1 MTSNVEEQIF
11 MARVAEQSERF
22 RDMVDFL
29 KPVIAD
35 KGTALTQDERN
46 LLSVAFKN
54 LVSQQRT
61 AIRTISAIEQ
71 NPKYTKFAS
80 NMGDYK
86 KRIEEELYRNCDDII
101 QTIRSS
107 VLSKASEDEPRAFFL
122 KMIGDYCRYIAESA
136 KGDRLEKTKN
146 DALTAYSE
154 AQIISEKSLNACN
167 SIRLGLALN
176 FSVFHYEVMQNVSK
190 ACELGEKAL
199 QDALDRLD
207 DCDEET
213 FRDAQSII
221 ELLREN
227 LSLWKEEGADNE
239 QQ

>member
-1 MTSNVEEQIF
+1 MKIK
-11 MARVAEQSERF
+11 
-22 RDMVDFL
+22 D
-29 KPVIAD
+29 
-35 KGTALTQDERN
+35 
-46 LLSVAFKN
+46 
-54 LVSQQRT
+54 VSQLWG
-61 AIRTISAIEQ
+61 Q
-71 NPKYTKFAS
+71 NTEFSYCYVIGEIGINHNGSMELAKKLIQMAKYAGCDAVKFQKRNPEEAVPNHLKDLPRETPWGVLS
-80 NMGDYK
+80 YLDYK

-101 QTIRSS
+101 QTIRNS
-107 VLSKASEDEPRAFFL
+107 VLSKASEDEPRSFFL

-136 KGDRLEKTKN
+136 KDDRLEKTKN
-146 DALTAYSE
+146 DALSAYQE

-176 FSVFHYEVMQNVSK
+176 FSVFHYEVMQNVTK
-190 ACELGEKAL
+190 ACELGDKAL

-207 DCDEET
+207 DCDEEI

-227 LSLWKEEGADNE
+227 LSLWKEEGGDND

>member
-1 MTSNVEEQIF
+1 MSVDEQIF

-29 KPVIAD
+29 KPVIKE
-35 KGTALTQDERN
+35 KGAGLSTDERN

-61 AIRTISAIEQ
+61 AIRTIAAIEQ
-71 NPKYTKFAS
+71 NQKYAKFAS
-80 NMGDYK
+80 SMAAYK
-86 KRIEEELYRNCDDII
+86 HRIEDELYRNCDEII
-101 QTIRSS
+101 AIIRAD
-107 VLSKASEDEPRAFFL
+107 VLTKASDDESRSFFL

-136 KGDRLEKTKN
+136 KDERLAKTKT
-146 DALTAYSE
+146 DALSAYAE
-154 AQIISEKSLNACN
+154 ASTIAERSLNACN

-176 FSVFHYEVMQNVSK
+176 FSVFHYEVMQDVKK
-190 ACELGEKAL
+190 ACELGDKAL
-199 QDALDRLD
+199 SDALDKLD

-227 LSLWKEEGADNE
+227 LGLWKDEERDM
-239 QQ
+239 

>member
-1 MTSNVEEQIF
+1 

-22 RDMVDFL
+22 KDMVDFL
-29 KPVIAD
+29 RPVIQE
-35 KGTALTQDERN
+35 KGPALTQDERN

-71 NPKYTKFAS
+71 NQKYTKFAG

-86 KRIEEELYRNCDDII
+86 KKIEEQLYRNCDDII
-101 QTIRSS
+101 QIIRGG
-107 VLSKASEDEPRAFFL
+107 VLAKASDDESRAFFL

-136 KGDRLEKTKN
+136 KGDRLEKTKT
-146 DALTAYSE
+146 DALGAYSE
-154 AQIISEKSLNACN
+154 ACTVSEKSLNACN

-176 FSVFHYEVMQNVSK
+176 FSVFHYEVMQDVRK
-190 ACELGEKAL
+190 ACELGDKAL

-227 LSLWKEEGADNE
+227 LSLWKEEDDNDK
-239 QQ
+239 Q

>member
-1 MTSNVEEQIF
+1 MSNIEEQIF

-29 KPVIAD
+29 KPVIKE
-35 KGTALTQDERN
+35 KGASLTTDERN

-71 NPKYTKFAS
+71 NQKYAKFAGA
-80 NMGDYK
+80 MGEYK
-86 KRIEEELYRNCDDII
+86 KQIEEELYKNCEEIIDII
-101 QTIRSS
+101 KVE
-107 VLSKASEDEPRAFFL
+107 VLEKAADDESRAFFL

-136 KGDRLEKTKN
+136 KDERLQNTKTQ
-146 DALTAYSE
+146 ALQSYEE
-154 AQIISEKSLNACN
+154 ASQIAEKSLGACN

-176 FSVFHYEVMQNVSK
+176 FSVFHYEVMQDVKK
-190 ACELGEKAL
+190 ACELGDKAL
-199 QDALDRLD
+199 QDALDKLD

-227 LSLWKEEGADNE
+227 LALWKEEEEGAGD
-239 QQ
+239 Q

>member
-1 MTSNVEEQIF
+1 MSQVDEQIF

-29 KPVIAD
+29 KPVIKE
-35 KGTALTQDERN
+35 KGASLTTDERN

-61 AIRTISAIEQ
+61 AIRTIGAIEQ
-71 NPKYTKFAS
+71 NQKYAKFATS
-80 NMGDYK
+80 MTEYK
-86 KRIEEELYRNCDDII
+86 RRIEEELYRNCDDII
-101 QTIRSS
+101 AVIRAD
-107 VLSKASEDEPRAFFL
+107 VLSKSAEDESKAFFL
-122 KMIGDYCRYIAESA
+122 KMIGDYCRYVAESA
-136 KGDRLEKTKN
+136 KDDRLARTKT
-146 DALTAYSE
+146 DALNAYDE
-154 AQIISEKSLNACN
+154 ACKIAEKSLNACN

-176 FSVFHYEVMQNVSK
+176 FSVFHYEVMQDVRK
-190 ACELGEKAL
+190 ACELGDKAL
-199 QDALDRLD
+199 SDALDKLD

-227 LSLWKEEGADNE
+227 LALWKDEEEN
-239 QQ
+239 

>member
-1 MTSNVEEQIF
+1 MSVDEQIF

-29 KPVIAD
+29 KPVIKE
-35 KGTALTQDERN
+35 KGANLSTDERN

-61 AIRTISAIEQ
+61 AIRTIAAIEQ
-71 NPKYTKFAS
+71 NQKYAKFVGS
-80 NMGDYK
+80 MGAYK
-86 KRIEEELYRNCDDII
+86 HKIEDELYRNCDEII
-101 QTIRSS
+101 ALIRSD
-107 VLSKASEDEPRAFFL
+107 VLTKASDDESKAFFL

-136 KGDRLEKTKN
+136 KDERLAKTKT
-146 DALTAYSE
+146 DALTAYAE
-154 AQIISEKSLNACN
+154 ASTIAERSLNACN

-176 FSVFHYEVMQNVSK
+176 FSVFHYEVMQDVKK
-190 ACELGEKAL
+190 ACELGDKAL
-199 QDALDRLD
+199 SDALDKLD

-227 LSLWKEEGADNE
+227 LGLWKDEERD
-239 QQ
+239 Q

>member
-1 MTSNVEEQIF
+1 MTNVEEQIF
-11 MARVAEQSERF
+11 MARVAEQSERY

-29 KPVIAD
+29 KPVIAE
-35 KGTALTQDERN
+35 KGAGLTQDERN

-54 LVSQQRT
+54 LVTQQRT

-71 NPKYTKFAS
+71 NQKYAKFAPA
-80 NMGDYK
+80 MTDYK
-86 KRIEEELYRNCDDII
+86 RRIEEELYRNCDDII
-101 QTIRSS
+101 STIRSS
-107 VLSKASEDEPRAFFL
+107 VLSKASEDESRSFFL
-122 KMIGDYCRYIAESA
+122 KMIGDYCRYVAESA
-136 KGDRLEKTKN
+136 KGDRLEKTKT
-146 DALTAYSE
+146 DALAAYQE
-154 AQIISEKSLNACN
+154 ACTLAEKSLNACN

-176 FSVFHYEVMQNVSK
+176 FSVFHYEVMQDVRK
-190 ACELGEKAL
+190 ACELGDKAL

-227 LSLWKEEGADNE
+227 LSLWKEEEDNNL
-239 QQ
+239 